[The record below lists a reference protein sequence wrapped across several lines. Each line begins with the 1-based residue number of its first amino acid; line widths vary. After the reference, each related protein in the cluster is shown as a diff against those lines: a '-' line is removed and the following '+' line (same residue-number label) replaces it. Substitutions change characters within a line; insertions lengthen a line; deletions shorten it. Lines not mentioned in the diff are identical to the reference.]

1 MFVQGTTMHFLLLV
15 LIFGIFYAVQRMAEG
30 GKRFEIKNLPPVD
43 AMTEAVGRAVEL
55 GRPVHYTPGFYL
67 GGLYTPGSSRVL
79 AGIAI
84 LEHVANLCATMGADL
99 LVTLSQPEAIPLCEE
114 NIKTGYLRAGVKPPE
129 DRIRWISSEQYAFA
143 VGVLTVI
150 HEELPAA
157 NFLVG
162 SFWSEALQFAEAG
175 HNVGAIGIAGAT
187 GQLPMFVAAMDYV
200 LIGEELFAA
209 QALVSRDDVQI
220 ASIAGQD
227 WVRVLLLGTSILIWI
242 AANLGIPVMK
252 FINM

>member
-1 MFVQGTTMHFLLLV
+1 MIHFLLLV
-15 LIFGIFYAVQRMAEG
+15 AIFVLFYAAQRMAQS
-30 GKRFEIKNLPPVD
+30 GKKFSIKNLPPVD
-43 AMTEAVGRAVEL
+43 AMAEAVGRAVEL

-67 GGLYTPGSSRVL
+67 GGLYTPGASRVL
-79 AGIAI
+79 AGLSI
-84 LEHVANLCATMGADL
+84 LEHVANLCASMGAEMV
-99 LVTLSQPEAIPLCEE
+99 VTLSQPEAIPLAEE
-114 NIKTGYLRAGVKPPE
+114 NIKTGYLRAGVEPPE
-129 DRIRWISSEQYAFA
+129 DIIRWISSEQYAFA
-143 VGVLTVI
+143 VGVLTTI
-150 HEELPAA
+150 QEELPAA

-209 QALVSRDDVQI
+209 QAYVSRDDVQI
-220 ASIAGQD
+220 ASIGGQD
-227 WVRVLLLGTSILIWI
+227 WVRLLLIGAAILVWI
-242 AANLGIPVMK
+242 ASNLGIPIMD